1 MSTTVRVSEDT
12 RRRVAAL
19 AEASGRQM
27 QQVLDEA
34 VTAYEREL
42 FWRQLATGYDALADD
57 PHRWAELAAER
68 EAEAPAVRD
77 GIGTDEPPRS
87 A

>member
-1 MSTTVRVSEDT
+1 MSTTVRVSEET

-34 VTAYEREL
+34 VTAYEREF
-42 FWRQLATGYDALADD
+42 FWRELANSYDALADD
-57 PHRWAELAAER
+57 PGGWEELQAER
-68 EAEAPAVRD
+68 DVEARTVRD
-77 GIGTDEPPRS
+77 GITADDPPTP